1 QSRRFAVQPVLRAH
15 CRAAEIPAGRHVAVR
30 AECEQLPAHQ
40 PLLVG
45 AHQRALGLR
54 QSNRGPARAH
64 VRARGTA
71 RGESRGRRRRQP
83 VSRDRGVPGLR
94 LSRHGRGPEAVRA
107 DLGQRLRSGHR
118 PAAHP
123 GRGPAA
129 AARIEAPGGSVRRPL
144 RACLHRGQ
152 GRGVRDLRSGHQL
165 LGAGTSAAES
175 VAVPPWL
182 RYKADTGQ
190 DKGKRLKF
198 MVRRTAVLWLGAVLS
213 LSACGGHKGAS
224 GEGAGAKVLN
234 LYIWSDYLAANT
246 LSDFEKQTGIKVN
259 VAYFDTNET
268 LETKLLAGSSGYD
281 IVVPTASY
289 FERQIKAGVYL
300 PLDKSKLPN
309 LKNMDPQ
316 LMAKVALH
324 DPGNAHGIIYMWG
337 TNGIGYNEK
346 MIKALMPDAPLD
358 SWRMVFDPA
367 VASKVAKCGISVLD
381 SPAEMMRAV
390 YSYLGKD
397 PNSQSP
403 DDLVQAEAVLTKIR
417 PYIRNINSSEY
428 IEALANGDLCLAVG
442 YNGDVMQARDR
453 ARDANKGVDIKYVVP
468 KEGSILWFDMLAIP
482 KDAPHPDSALAFM
495 NYIMTPQVIADISN
509 FKRYANGNLASQPL
523 VLPAVKDDP
532 EIYPP
537 PEIRRKLAVQLAD
550 SADQTRAITRVWQK
564 FKTGQ

>member
-1 QSRRFAVQPVLRAH
+1 MFS
-15 CRAAEIPAGRHVAVR
+15 
-30 AECEQLPAHQ
+30 
-40 PLLVG
+40 
-45 AHQRALGLR
+45 
-54 QSNRGPARAH
+54 
-64 VRARGTA
+64 
-71 RGESRGRRRRQP
+71 
-83 VSRDRGVPGLR
+83 
-94 LSRHGRGPEAVRA
+94 
-107 DLGQRLRSGHR
+107 
-118 PAAHP
+118 
-123 GRGPAA
+123 
-129 AARIEAPGGSVRRPL
+129 
-144 RACLHRGQ
+144 
-152 GRGVRDLRSGHQL
+152 
-165 LGAGTSAAES
+165 
-175 VAVPPWL
+175 
-182 RYKADTGQ
+182 
-190 DKGKRLKF
+190 
-198 MVRRTAVLWLGAVLS
+198 VRRTAFLILGCVLV
-213 LSACGGHKGAS
+213 LSACGDRKSASGAGSAADKGAD
-224 GEGAGAKVLN
+224 GGKVLN

-246 LSDFEKQTGIKVN
+246 LPDFEKQTGIKVH
-259 VAYFDTNET
+259 VAYFDANET

-300 PLDKSKLPN
+300 TLDKSKLPN

-324 DPGNAHGIIYMWG
+324 DPGNDHGIIYMWG

-346 MIKALMPDAPLD
+346 MVKELMPDAPLD

-397 PNSQSP
+397 PNSQSA
-403 DDLVQAEAVLTKIR
+403 DDLAQAEAVLLKIR

-428 IEALANGDLCLAVG
+428 IEALANGDLCVAVG

-453 ARDANKGVDIKYVVP
+453 AREANKGIDIKYAVP

-482 KDAPHPDSALAFM
+482 KDAPDPDSAYAFM

-509 FKRYANGNLASQPL
+509 FKRYANGNAAAQPL
-523 VLPAVKDDP
+523 VSASVKDDP
-532 EIYPP
+532 GIYPP
-537 PEIRRKLAVQLAD
+537 VEQRQKLAVQLAD

>member
-1 QSRRFAVQPVLRAH
+1 MFS
-15 CRAAEIPAGRHVAVR
+15 
-30 AECEQLPAHQ
+30 
-40 PLLVG
+40 
-45 AHQRALGLR
+45 
-54 QSNRGPARAH
+54 
-64 VRARGTA
+64 
-71 RGESRGRRRRQP
+71 
-83 VSRDRGVPGLR
+83 
-94 LSRHGRGPEAVRA
+94 
-107 DLGQRLRSGHR
+107 
-118 PAAHP
+118 
-123 GRGPAA
+123 
-129 AARIEAPGGSVRRPL
+129 
-144 RACLHRGQ
+144 
-152 GRGVRDLRSGHQL
+152 
-165 LGAGTSAAES
+165 
-175 VAVPPWL
+175 
-182 RYKADTGQ
+182 
-190 DKGKRLKF
+190 
-198 MVRRTAVLWLGAVLS
+198 VRRTAILILGCVLA
-213 LSACGGHKGAS
+213 LSACGDRKSAAGAGSAADKGA
-224 GEGAGAKVLN
+224 GGGKVLN

-246 LSDFEKQTGIKVN
+246 LPDFEKQTGIKVH
-259 VAYFDTNET
+259 VAYFDANET

-300 PLDKSKLPN
+300 TLDKSKLPN

-346 MIKALMPDAPLD
+346 MVKELMPDAPLD

-397 PNSQSP
+397 PNSQNP
-403 DDLVQAEAVLTKIR
+403 DDLAQAEAVLLKIR

-428 IEALANGDLCLAVG
+428 IEALANGDLCVAVG

-453 ARDANKGVDIKYVVP
+453 AREANKGIDIKYAVP

-482 KDAPHPDSALAFM
+482 KDAPDPDSAYAFM

-509 FKRYANGNLASQPL
+509 FKRYANGNAASQPL
-523 VLPAVKDDP
+523 VSASVKDDP
-532 EIYPP
+532 GIYPP
-537 PEIRRKLAVQLAD
+537 PEQRQKLAVQLAD